1 MHEPSLVRSERLR
14 NLAHPWG
21 EPLWSFPIPV
31 TPQPLTDGLCVDA
44 AIVGAGFTGLATAH
58 YVRQLCPDWRVA
70 VFETQQVGN
79 GASGRT
85 GALVLEDT
93 AVGPL
98 PGVEN
103 CIATL
108 QELVNTQGIQCDLR
122 VAGCWEIGRQHA
134 LPTSPI
140 QWSDQG
146 TLQVVYEIPGGAFD
160 PRKFLAGLA
169 EIVQRAEGQIFEH
182 APVTG
187 LDLEKRGGVRL
198 TVAGHTVYAERAVFA
213 TNPWCL
219 SLLGLHDQAEG
230 VHTVAVA
237 TEPLADAIFDA
248 IGWTTRT
255 PFYTLDL
262 PYLWGRVTA
271 DGCAVI
277 GGGTVG
283 RGNVDNARADAPE
296 AVRLY
301 ESLERRIRGL
311 HPALSNVRI
320 THRWMGPLCAA
331 HDSKPIITS
340 IDEDSRVLVA
350 TGYRGHGVALSV
362 RVGKLLAE
370 VLAGYGK
377 LPAWS
382 YRPQWGKE

>member
-1 MHEPSLVRSERLR
+1 
-14 NLAHPWG
+14 
-21 EPLWSFPIPV
+21 
-31 TPQPLTDGLCVDA
+31 VDV

-98 PGVEN
+98 PGVGN

-108 QELVNTQGIQCDLR
+108 QEMVSTQGMQCDLR

-169 EIVQRAEGQIFEH
+169 EIVQRAKGQIFEH
-182 APVTG
+182 APVAG
-187 LDLEKRGGVRL
+187 LDIEKRGGVRL
-198 TVAGHTVYAERAVFA
+198 TVAGHTVYAKRAVFA

-237 TEPLADAIFDA
+237 TEPLTDTIYDA
-248 IGWTTRT
+248 IGWATRT

-283 RGNVDNARADAPE
+283 RGNVDNARADAPA
-296 AVRLY
+296 AVSLY
-301 ESLERRIRGL
+301 ESLQRRIRGL
-311 HPALSNVRI
+311 HPVLHNVRI

-340 IDEDSRVLVA
+340 IDEDCRVLVA
-350 TGYRGHGVALSV
+350 TGYRGHGVALSA

-370 VLAGYGK
+370 VLAGYGT

-382 YRPQWGKE
+382 YRPR

>member
-1 MHEPSLVRSERLR
+1 LQNIS
-14 NLAHPWG
+14 HPWG
-21 EPLWSFPIPV
+21 EPVWSFPIPV
-31 TPQPLTDGLCVDA
+31 VPHPLMDGLRVDV

-58 YVRQLCPDWRVA
+58 YVSQFCPNLRVA
-70 VFETQQVGN
+70 VFEAQQAGA

-98 PGVEN
+98 PGVED
-103 CIATL
+103 CLATV
-108 QELVNTQGIQCDLR
+108 QELVSTQGLQCDLH
-122 VAGCWEIGRQHA
+122 VGECWKIGRRGGQPA
-134 LPTSPI
+134 SPI
-140 QWSDQG
+140 RWTDQG
-146 TLQVVYEIPGGAFD
+146 ILQVVSVVPGGAFD

-169 EIVQRAEGQIFEH
+169 EIVQRAKGHIFEH

-187 LDLEKRGGVRL
+187 LDRDRHGGIRL
-198 TVAGHTVYAERAVFA
+198 TVAGQAVCAERVVFA

-237 TEPLADAIFDA
+237 TEPLADAIYDT
-248 IGWTTRT
+248 IGWATHT

-271 DGCAVI
+271 DGCMVI
-277 GGGTVG
+277 GGGTTG
-283 RGNVDNARADAPE
+283 RGNIDNARADAPD
-296 AVRLY
+296 AVRLF
-301 ESLERRIRGL
+301 ESLQRRIRGL
-311 HPALSNVRI
+311 HPALCSVRI

-331 HDSKPIITS
+331 SDNKPIITH
-340 IDEDSRVLVA
+340 IDEDRRVLVA

-370 VLAGYGK
+370 VLAGHGT

-382 YRPQWGKE
+382 YRPQ